1 MYIDYLNL
9 IVVLKML
16 AQLGDV
22 HVHRTGVEV
31 VVVNPDG
38 LQGEVA
44 LQNLVGVAAE
54 QGEQLVL
61 LSGELSLL
69 VANTEQLL
77 LGVESEAA
85 DVVDRTLLGLLAT
98 YATQDGLNTE
108 YKLLHRERLGDVV
121 VGTNLESF
129 EDVLFQSLGCE
140 EYDRYLGVG
149 LTYFLGECES
159 VFLGHHHVE
168 NTYIKLCLHEGAV
181 AGFAVWAQ
189 FGCIALGLQ
198 VFT

>member
-1 MYIDYLNL
+1 
-9 IVVLKML
+9 ML

-108 YKLLHRERLGDVV
+108 YKLFHRERLGDVV
-121 VGTNLESF
+121 VGTNLEAF
-129 EDVLFQSLGCE
+129 ENVLLQSLGCE